1 MKIIANLF
9 CYFEKTIYFCIVFDK
24 CSFMKSLLTLKKSV
38 LYLLIVFAL
47 CVGNLYAQNI
57 HQVVHTNA
65 IISDVGVEEG
75 NNVLK
80 TKMLSSAFPV
90 TIQLKGSRLCITSK
104 YVQLLPVYNERGTFY
119 GMFRLNK
126 GTNWIGGLPKGVYY
140 INSRKVSI
148 P

>member
-1 MKIIANLF
+1 MKITANLL
-9 CYFEKTIYFCIVFDK
+9 CYFEKTIYFCIVFNK
-24 CSFMKSLLTLKKSV
+24 CRLMKSLLTLKKSV
-38 LYLLIVFAL
+38 LYLLTVLAL

-57 HQVVHTNA
+57 HQVVRTNA
-65 IISDVGVEEG
+65 IVSDAGVEG
-75 NNVLK
+75 SNALK

-90 TIQLKGSRLCITSK
+90 TIQMKGSRLCITSK
-104 YVQLLPVYNERGTFY
+104 YVQLLPIYNERGAFY

>member
-1 MKIIANLF
+1 
-9 CYFEKTIYFCIVFDK
+9 
-24 CSFMKSLLTLKKSV
+24 MKSLLTLKKSA
-38 LYLLIVFAL
+38 LYLLVVFAL

-57 HQVVHTNA
+57 HQVVRTNA
-65 IISDVGVEEG
+65 IVSDAGVEG
-75 NNVLK
+75 SNVLK

-104 YVQLLPVYNERGTFY
+104 YVQLLPVYNERGAFY

-140 INSRKVSI
+140 INNRKVSI